1 MNPSNRQA
9 DMPAPAA
16 LAPHLVCAGALQA
29 IDFYKAAFGARELI
43 RLPGP
48 DGKLMHACLDINGGQ
63 VMLAEERADC
73 GAMSPKTLHGTP
85 VTISLRVADADAVF
99 DRAVA
104 AGAAPVMPPADMF
117 WGDRY
122 GLVEDPFGHRWALM
136 TTQRVLDEAEL
147 RAAAADFQA
156 AMQG

>member
-1 MNPSNRQA
+1 MSDTQPHT
-9 DMPAPAA
+9 DMPEPAT
-16 LAPHLVCAGALQA
+16 LAPHLVCGGAMAA
-29 IDFYKAAFGARELI
+29 IDFYKTAFGAREVI
-43 RLPGP
+43 RLAGP

-85 VTISLRVADADAVF
+85 VTINLRVADADAVF
-99 DRAVA
+99 DRAVR
-104 AGAAPVMPPADMF
+104 AGATPVMPPTDMF

-122 GLVEDPFGHRWALM
+122 GMLEDPFGHRWAVM
-136 TTQRVLDEAEL
+136 TTQRVLSEAEL
-147 RAAAADFQA
+147 REAAADFQA